1 MVVRDVT
8 MNGMKPSL
16 VLTTKMKTVKM
27 LTMTTMIIYEKASL
41 MTERLMAC

>member
-16 VLTTKMKTVKM
+16 VLTTKMKM